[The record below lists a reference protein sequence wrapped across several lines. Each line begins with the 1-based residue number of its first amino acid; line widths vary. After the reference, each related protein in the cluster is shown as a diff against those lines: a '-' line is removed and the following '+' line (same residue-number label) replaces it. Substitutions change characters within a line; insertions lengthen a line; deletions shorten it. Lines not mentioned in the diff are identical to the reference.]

1 MAVSPANG
9 ASGLTASFLPVLQAS
24 LQRGDQLNSVSQQ
37 VADTTTQETNA
48 AISSAASP
56 SNDIAGAA
64 LTGRGMSL
72 NITA

>member
-1 MAVSPANG
+1 MAISPANG

-37 VADTTTQETNA
+37 VADTTAQQTNA
-48 AISSAASP
+48 AIASAASP
-56 SNDIAGAA
+56 SNDISGVA

-72 NITA
+72 DITA